1 MATKGKKQDPMAA
14 AVKRIMAAL
23 EPLSPKLRRAT
34 LDYVTVLLEEK
45 SAERSVDIKFAEE
58 DAA

>member
-1 MATKGKKQDPMAA
+1 MATKGKKQDPMSA
-14 AVKRIMAAL
+14 AVKKIMSAL
-23 EPLSPKLRRAT
+23 EPLSAKLRKAT